1 MVYLHNFYL
10 NPMFDQSGPR
20 PGADAHNC
28 TVGYVSEYKPPSLY
42 PGVNLTTINDGG
54 GFAQIPHPGLPRET
68 PLVLAANT
76 YADEGG
82 SPLYGSW
89 LECWGY
95 DRSGTWRTLG
105 GTNGGMSA
113 EFTIPGERK
122 EPPQIVFR
130 APGKAGQRINM
141 WCIFVGAKADYEE
154 FQLLAPGSPFAG
166 NLMPL
171 PLGGGA
177 GLNAVVWLFALTALA
192 GWWPHDADNQP
203 LPQPVV
209 QLAWGIA
216 LPDWRFRHHN
226 LHRRA
231 AATATAVDRRWRRA
245 GGTGVDR
252 TAGIDAHG
260 VPVLLL
266 DVRQVAAQRMPV
278 HHRQHGLR
286 LDGAGPWRQPAV
298 QWRPR
303 HGDDRV
309 HHPAGC
315 QWNPDRVRQSPEN
328 GRGDGVRPAHAHDQN
343 RLGLVAEEQSRQAA
357 LRRSHATQL
366 TAPRLAVA
374 A

>member
-1 MVYLHNFYL
+1 MAFFIPENRKGKGLVYLHNFYL
-10 NPMFDQSGPR
+10 NPMFDPSGPR

-42 PGVNLTTINDGG
+42 PGVNLTTINDGD
-54 GFAQIPHPGLPRET
+54 GFAQVPHPGLPRET

-82 SPLYGSW
+82 RPLYGSW

-171 PLGGGA
+171 PLGGG
-177 GLNAVVWLFALTALA
+177 LA
-192 GWWPHDADNQP
+192 
-203 LPQPVV
+203 
-209 QLAWGIA
+209 
-216 LPDWRFRHHN
+216 
-226 LHRRA
+226 
-231 AATATAVDRRWRRA
+231 
-245 GGTGVDR
+245 
-252 TAGIDAHG
+252 
-260 VPVLLL
+260 
-266 DVRQVAAQRMPV
+266 
-278 HHRQHGLR
+278 
-286 LDGAGPWRQPAV
+286 
-298 QWRPR
+298 
-303 HGDDRV
+303 
-309 HHPAGC
+309 
-315 QWNPDRVRQSPEN
+315 
-328 GRGDGVRPAHAHDQN
+328 
-343 RLGLVAEEQSRQAA
+343 
-357 LRRSHATQL
+357 
-366 TAPRLAVA
+366 
-374 A
+374 

>member
-10 NPMFDQSGPR
+10 NPMFDPSGPR

-42 PGVNLTTINDGG
+42 PGVNLTTINDGD

-82 SPLYGSW
+82 RPLYGSW

-95 DRSGTWRTLG
+95 DRSGTWRPLG
-105 GTNGGMSA
+105 STNGGMGA

-177 GLNAVVWLFALTALA
+177 GLNAVVWLFALTALT
-192 GWWPHDADNQP
+192 GWWPHDVCTQLHDMRTLRLVGQYHGVASRHAQPRGHSGGWTGRSLRPMDGNSDTRAGSMGDSRP
-203 LPQPVV
+203 LPAGYAPRIGGAKPAQRRSAGLERKLRPNVEQRSSRSGGEELRLRV
-209 QLAWGIA
+209 HGARGHGNSDVASVRPIGHG
-216 LPDWRFRHHN
+216 RFRDMGSPVPRSEN
-226 LHRRA
+226 RLA
-231 AATATAVDRRWRRA
+231 AAQGAGSRLVSRRH
-245 GGTGVDR
+245 
-252 TAGIDAHG
+252 DANA
-260 VPVLLL
+260 L
-266 DVRQVAAQRMPV
+266 DFGLGVAA
-278 HHRQHGLR
+278 
-286 LDGAGPWRQPAV
+286 
-298 QWRPR
+298 
-303 HGDDRV
+303 
-309 HHPAGC
+309 
-315 QWNPDRVRQSPEN
+315 
-328 GRGDGVRPAHAHDQN
+328 
-343 RLGLVAEEQSRQAA
+343 
-357 LRRSHATQL
+357 
-366 TAPRLAVA
+366 
-374 A
+374 